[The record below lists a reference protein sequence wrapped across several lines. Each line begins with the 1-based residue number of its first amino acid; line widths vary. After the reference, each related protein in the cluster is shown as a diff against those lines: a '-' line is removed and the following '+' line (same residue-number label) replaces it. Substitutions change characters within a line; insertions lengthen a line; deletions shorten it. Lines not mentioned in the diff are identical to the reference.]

1 MAWAAP
7 LGRRSGPASGDE
19 LRQEMAQAAGAEPG
33 DGRGHAAAPGS
44 GGRRCSGRRPW
55 RSGARQRWSSGTRGD
70 GSWRNLTGKYEDEPA
85 GWGSAPVQWNEGGSG
100 ERREPGQHATWA
112 ASSGERERD
121 DGVPIGRRLDGKV
134 GSMAWAAQRDLKSCA
149 GVQSKWRKW
158 ISSGSSGA
166 GEDDKW
172 VSPL

>member
-7 LGRRSGPASGDE
+7 LGRRSGPARGDE
-19 LRQEMAQAAGAEPG
+19 LRQEMARAAGAEPG

-112 ASSGERERD
+112 ASSGERERET
-121 DGVPIGRRLDGKV
+121 
-134 GSMAWAAQRDLKSCA
+134 MACRSGDVLMARWAAWHGQRSA
-149 GVQSKWRKW
+149 T
-158 ISSGSSGA
+158 
-166 GEDDKW
+166 
-172 VSPL
+172 

>member
-1 MAWAAP
+1 MK
-7 LGRRSGPASGDE
+7 
-19 LRQEMAQAAGAEPG
+19 
-33 DGRGHAAAPGS
+33 AAAASDESLGS
-44 GGRRCSGRRPW
+44 TRLG
-55 RSGARQRWSSGTRGD
+55 QR
-70 GSWRNLTGKYEDEPA
+70 
-85 GWGSAPVQWNEGGSG
+85 AP
-100 ERREPGQHATWA
+100 ER
-112 ASSGERERD
+112 ERERD

-158 ISSGSSGA
+158 ISSGSCGA